1 MATQAQFEA
10 IVAEEFGWS
19 KAETRQIFE
28 AISGL
33 VVKELRKRDGDKKVA
48 LRGLG
53 TFKLVDTP
61 AKPRRKGRNPATGEE
76 IMLKAKPKGRKVKVL
91 VNKGLRD
98 TLKAS

>member
-1 MATQAQFEA
+1 M
-10 IVAEEFGWS
+10 
-19 KAETRQIFE
+19 K
-28 AISGL
+28 SGL
-33 VVKELRKRDGDKKVA
+33 VSDHLISETIILSDHNVISYSRLRKRDGDKKVA